1 MRRVSWPLLCLVTI
15 ALGAGASAD
24 IPQPTRLAAQ
34 PPPAAPAKSR
44 PARATAASTAEPSA
58 PDLVDRYA
66 PLPGAL
72 SARNASYSI
81 DVALD
86 PRAHTLAGRAV
97 ATWRNISNVSTNE
110 LRFHLY
116 YNAWKNT
123 RSSWMRENQLAGGS
137 GGDSVRPDDW
147 GYIEVSAI
155 RLLPGDAPPVDLT
168 SRRRYISPDDGNPDD
183 QTVLSVPL
191 PTSVK
196 PGETV
201 SVELVWESKIP
212 RTFARTGAVGNY
224 FFIAQWFPKIGVLQ
238 DAGWNCHQFHRGTE
252 FFADYGVYDVRLTVP
267 HGWVLGA
274 SGREKARRDT
284 ADNTTTYTYLAED
297 VHDFAW
303 TTSPD
308 YVERTARFA
317 HPRLPAVE
325 MRLLLQPEH
334 VDQADRHFEATRAA
348 LKYYGEWF
356 GAYPYGYITVI
367 DPAWRSGAGG
377 MEYPTLFTAGSRWLV
392 PRDVTQPEGVT
403 IHEAGHQFWY
413 GIVGSN
419 EFEDAWMDE
428 GLNTYSTARVI
439 DEHPLYRINYL
450 SRRFFGGFI
459 PYVFRDIPR
468 SRAVDGDGLA
478 GYRFAAK
485 SDSESTPSWQ
495 YFPATGGGLSYNK
508 TALWLHTLERYLGWP
523 TFQKIMSTYF
533 ERWKFRHP
541 KPDDFFAVVNEV
553 SGRDLTWFFDQVYRS
568 SNVFDYAVDAV
579 RSTPVE
585 GRGMVDRNG
594 KVELARGG
602 GQPGRTRSTVIVRRL
617 GEALFPVDVL
627 VVFDNGEQV
636 REKWN
641 GRDRWKAFSYDRMA
655 RVRSVD
661 VDPDRVLLLDIN
673 RTNNSWTA
681 APVAERAAHKWM
693 LKWMIWLQDALL
705 NASCFI

>member
-15 ALGAGASAD
+15 ALGIGASAESRQA
-24 IPQPTRLAAQ
+24 PKRTG
-34 PPPAAPAKSR
+34 PPPPGAPSKARAIATAPAAAGER
-44 PARATAASTAEPSA
+44 TATEN
-58 PDLVDRYA
+58 VDRYA
-66 PLPGAL
+66 PVPGAL
-72 SARNASYSI
+72 SARNANYSI
-81 DVALD
+81 DVALN
-86 PRAHTLAGRAV
+86 PRTHTLSGRAV
-97 ATWRNISNVSTNE
+97 MTWRNLSSINTSE

-137 GGDSVRPDDW
+137 GGNNVRADDW
-147 GYIEVSAI
+147 GWIEVSAI

-168 SRRRYISPDDGNPDD
+168 SGRRYISPDDGNPDD
-183 QTVLSVPL
+183 QTVLSVPV
-191 PTSVK
+191 PAAIR

-201 SVELVWESKIP
+201 SVELVWESRIP
-212 RTFARTGAVGNY
+212 RTFARTGVLGNY

-252 FFADYGVYDVRLTVP
+252 FFADYGVYDVRLKVP
-267 HGWVLGA
+267 RGWVLGA
-274 SGREKARRDT
+274 SGREQARRDT
-284 ADNTTTYTYLAED
+284 ADNTTTYSYRAED

-308 YVERTARFA
+308 YIERKARFE
-317 HPRLPAVE
+317 HPTLPAVD

-334 VDQADRHFEATRAA
+334 ADQADRHFEATRAA

-356 GAYPYGYITVI
+356 GAYPYGHITVI

-392 PRDVTQPEGVT
+392 PPGVTQPEGVT

-413 GIVGSN
+413 GLVGNN

-450 SRRFFGGFI
+450 SRRLFGGFI
-459 PYVFRDIPR
+459 PYVFGDIPR
-468 SRAVDGDGLA
+468 SRAVDGDGLS

-485 SDSESTPSWQ
+485 SDSQSTPSWQ
-495 YFPATGGGLSYNK
+495 YFPSTGGGLSYSK

-523 TFQKIMSTYF
+523 TFQKVMSTYF
-533 ERWKFRHP
+533 GRWTFHHP
-541 KPDDFFAVVNEV
+541 RPEDFFAVVSEV
-553 SGRDLTWFFDQVYRS
+553 SGRDMTWFFDQVYRS
-568 SNVFDYAVDAV
+568 SNVFDYSVDAV
-579 RSTPVE
+579 RSVPVE
-585 GRGMVDRNG
+585 GRGMTDRNG
-594 KVELARGG
+594 KIELASAGST
-602 GQPGRTRSTVIVRRL
+602 PGKTRTMVIVRRL
-617 GEALFPVDVL
+617 GEAVFPVDVL

-636 REKWN
+636 RERWN
-641 GRDRWKAFSYDRMA
+641 GRDRWKVFTYERTA
-655 RVRSVD
+655 RVRSAE
-661 VDPDRVLLLDIN
+661 VDPERILLLDVN
-673 RTNNSWTA
+673 RTNNSWAA
-681 APVAERAAHKWM
+681 APEADRAAHKWM

-705 NASCFI
+705 NASFFI